1 MMFDIARPG
10 RDAFTFSLSGMAA
23 INSYA
28 IAPAVPND
36 CINRAWDRR
45 LAGAGQDSMRL
56 VLRIED
62 ALARYFAPGHCKEA

>member
-1 MMFDIARPG
+1 MMFDTARPA
-10 RDAFTFSLSGMAA
+10 RDAFTFSLNGMAA

-28 IAPAVPND
+28 IAPAVSDD

-45 LAGAGQDSMRL
+45 LAGSHQDPMRL

-62 ALARYFAPGHCKEA
+62 ALARYFAPGYCNEA

>member
-1 MMFDIARPG
+1 MFDTARPA

-23 INSYA
+23 INSYT

-45 LAGAGQDSMRL
+45 LAGADQDSVRL

-62 ALARYFAPGHCKEA
+62 ALARYFAPGFCNEA